1 MSAHTHK
8 KVVMM
13 GYIRDED
20 KKYLKG
26 EFDKNLKKDVYLL
39 VFVGDNC
46 QYCSVASAI
55 AQEVAEL
62 HPLIHFEE
70 HRVGDDLA
78 QEYGLEHAPTVVITD
93 KDRYGGRIRYV
104 GLPSGYEFSSMIEDI
119 VDVSRRTA
127 EVSEEVRMK
136 LEKIDKPVIIQIFVT
151 PTCPYCPRAVRTAHR
166 FAILNE
172 NVTGEMVEAMEFPEW
187 ADRWKVMSVPHIVIN
202 EDVQFI
208 GAYPDEQYID
218 YVVQAY
224 EKTR

>member
-1 MSAHTHK
+1 
-8 KVVMM
+8 M

-26 EFDKNLKKDVYLL
+26 EFEKNLKNAVKLQ

-46 QYCSVASAI
+46 QYCGVASAI

-62 HPLIHFEE
+62 HELIEFEE
-70 HRVGDDLA
+70 HRIGDELSK
-78 QEYGLEHAPTVVITD
+78 EYGLEHAPTVVITD
-93 KDRYGGRIRYV
+93 GDKYGGRIRYV

-119 VDVSRRTA
+119 IDVSRRTA
-127 EVSEEVRMK
+127 EVSSEVLEK
-136 LEKIDKPVIIQIFVT
+136 LSKIDKPITIQVFVT

-166 FAILNE
+166 FAIMNP
-172 NVTGEMVEAMEFPEW
+172 NITGEMVEAMEFPEW
-187 ADRWKVMSVPHIVIN
+187 ADKWKVMSVPHIVIN

-224 EKTR
+224 EKIK

>member
-1 MSAHTHK
+1 
-8 KVVMM
+8 M

-26 EFDKNLKKDVYLL
+26 EFDKNLREEVKLL

-62 HPLIHFEE
+62 HPLIKFEE
-70 HRVGDDLA
+70 HRIGDSLA
-78 QEYGLEHAPTVVITD
+78 NEYGLEHAPTVVITD
-93 KDRYGGRIRYV
+93 GDKYGGRIRYV
-104 GLPSGYEFSSMIEDI
+104 GLPSGYEFSSLIEDI
-119 VDVSRRTA
+119 IDVSRRTA
-127 EVSEEVRMK
+127 EVSPQVMEK
-136 LEKIDKPVIIQIFVT
+136 LRKIDKPIRIQIFVT

-172 NVTGEMVEAMEFPEW
+172 NIIGEMVEAMEFPEW

-224 EKTR
+224 EKIK

>member
-1 MSAHTHK
+1 
-8 KVVMM
+8 M

-136 LEKIDKPVIIQIFVT
+136 LEKIDKPVTIQIFVT

>member
-1 MSAHTHK
+1 
-8 KVVMM
+8 M

-26 EFDKNLKKDVYLL
+26 EFDKHLREEVKLL

-46 QYCSVASAI
+46 QYCSVATAI

-62 HPLIHFEE
+62 HPLIKFEE
-70 HRVGDDLA
+70 HRIGDALA
-78 QEYGLEHAPTVVITD
+78 KEYGLEHAPTVVITD
-93 KDRYGGRIRYV
+93 GDKYGGRIRYV
-104 GLPSGYEFSSMIEDI
+104 GLPSGYEFSSLIEDI
-119 VDVSRRTA
+119 IDVSRRTA
-127 EVSEEVRMK
+127 EVSPEVMEK
-136 LEKIDKPVIIQIFVT
+136 LMKIDKPVIIQIFVT

-166 FAILNE
+166 FAILNP

-187 ADRWKVMSVPHIVIN
+187 ADRWKVMSVPHIIIN

-224 EKTR
+224 EKIK